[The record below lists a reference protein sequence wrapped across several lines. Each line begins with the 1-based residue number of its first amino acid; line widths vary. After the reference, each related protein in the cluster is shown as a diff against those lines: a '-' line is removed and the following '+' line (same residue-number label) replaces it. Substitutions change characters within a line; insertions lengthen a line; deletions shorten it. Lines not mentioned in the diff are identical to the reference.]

1 MDDFNVSSLHESK
14 NEWGSRLLTILT
26 PHIVEGLR
34 SIFEEAVKLCRDNGE
49 MDKYLMTFQNFI
61 TRIPK
66 WNPNII
72 ESERRRIVDKSGC
85 GYLEDLVTCVHI
97 IQLKLLSAIRV
108 GQKQK
113 KIDITIPKLDDFI
126 HKIYINVARK
136 TYKNVYLFELNIPP
150 LQIQKHHREL
160 EIIVQECILNTV
172 RDSIPVEAILQAY
185 MDETVEEHV
194 TEEIKEQEIEDPNK
208 SAEKANEKPKIISE
222 TKESDASEAAKED
235 SGPRQL
241 ESDPVTAILE
251 QNKLEAQLA
260 FPELTSDTTGGSSS
274 SKLSFNDVDFAR
286 DSENNEHVIEAP
298 KSYDRL
304 EEISAMRNAQRKQA
318 EEEDDDDDE
327 NIKLQIFDQDVAL
340 DSLDVHN
347 IEFPELKLEPD
358 LLLDDVEVLA

>member
-14 NEWGSRLLTILT
+14 NEWGARLLTIVT
-26 PHIVEGLR
+26 PHIIDGLK
-34 SIFEEAVKLCRDNGE
+34 SIFDEAVKLCRDNNE

-66 WNPNII
+66 WNSNII
-72 ESERRRIVDKSGC
+72 ETEKNRIVEKSGC

-136 TYKNVYLFELNIPP
+136 IYKNVYLFEINISP
-150 LQIQKHHREL
+150 LQTQKHHREL

-185 MDETVEEHV
+185 MDETIEEHV
-194 TEEIKEQEIEDPNK
+194 VEEIKEQEIEDPNK
-208 SAEKANEKPKIISE
+208 DAKNDSPTQVISE
-222 TKESDASEAAKED
+222 TKESEVTNGEKPEE
-235 SGPRQL
+235 PRQL
-241 ESDPVTAILE
+241 ESDPVSAILE
-251 QNKLEAQLA
+251 QNKLEAEIA
-260 FPELTSDTTGGSSS
+260 FPSLSNEGESSSFGS
-274 SKLSFNDVDFAR
+274 SKLSFSDVDYAA
-286 DSENNEHVIEAP
+286 DSENNVQVVDAP
-298 KSYDRL
+298 KNLERL
-304 EEISAMRNAQRKQA
+304 EEISAMRNAQRKME
-318 EEEDDDDDE
+318 EEEDNDD
-327 NIKLQIFDQDVAL
+327 NVRLQIFDQDVAL

-347 IEFPELKLEPD
+347 IEFPEMRLEPD